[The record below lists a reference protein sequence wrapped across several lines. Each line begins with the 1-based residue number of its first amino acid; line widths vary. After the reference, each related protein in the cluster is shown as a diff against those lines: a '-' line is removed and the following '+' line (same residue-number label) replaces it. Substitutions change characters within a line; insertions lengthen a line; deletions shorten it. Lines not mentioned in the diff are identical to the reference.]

1 MDAVA
6 SEDVARALAEKALFV
21 SNGDFYATTVVRLL
35 GHGDD
40 GLVRV
45 GASCY
50 TTMDEIE
57 RVLVAVA
64 EVAKR

>member
-1 MDAVA
+1 VSSEAVA
-6 SEDVARALAEKALFV
+6 LALAGKALFV
-21 SNGDFYATTVVRLL
+21 SNGDFYASTVVRLL

-40 GLVRV
+40 GLVRI

-57 RVLVAVA
+57 RLLVAVA
-64 EVAKR
+64 EVAKQ